1 MSFLPTFSGNLETLT
16 VSVTFAYLIGSIPSG
31 IIWAKFF
38 KLGSLKN
45 IGSGNIGATNVLRTG
60 NKIAAFLT
68 LFCDA
73 GKGFVAVFLA
83 EMFTQE
89 LTIQAVCLFVF
100 IGHCF
105 PIWLKFKGGKG
116 VATYIGIVSSM
127 NLLFGFIT
135 CMIWLLTATMLRM
148 SSLSALISAVFG
160 PILVYFIL
168 DSSYLGISIVLT
180 FLIFWTHKTNIY
192 RILNGTEP
200 SINVILK

>member
-1 MSFLPTFSGNLETLT
+1 MPDPLGSFDYTWPF
-16 VSVTFAYLIGSIPSG
+16 YLSAILGYVVGSIPFG
-31 IIWAKFF
+31 LLLV
-38 KLGSLKN
+38 KLAGQGDIRSV
-45 IGSGNIGATNVLRTG
+45 GSGNIGATNVLRTG

-68 LFCDA
+68 LICDA

-83 EMFTQE
+83 EIFTQE
-89 LTIQAVCLFVF
+89 LTVQAVCLFVF

-116 VATYIGIVSSM
+116 VATYIGIVSSI
-127 NLLFGFIT
+127 NLLFGLIT
-135 CMIWLLTATMLRM
+135 CMIWLLSATMSRM
-148 SSLSALISAVFG
+148 SSLSALISATFG
-160 PILVYFIL
+160 PILIYFML
-168 DSSYLGISIVLT
+168 DSSYLGISIALT

>member
-1 MSFLPTFSGNLETLT
+1 MSFVPTLSENLETLT

-60 NKIAAFLT
+60 NRIAAFLT
-68 LFCDA
+68 LLCDA
-73 GKGFVAVFLA
+73 GKGFLAVFLA

-89 LTIQAVCLFVF
+89 LTVQAVCLFVF

-135 CMIWLLTATMLRM
+135 CMIWLLSATMSRM
-148 SSLSALISAVFG
+148 SSLSALISAMFG

>member
-68 LFCDA
+68 LICDA

-83 EMFTQE
+83 EIFTQE
-89 LTIQAVCLFVF
+89 LTVQAVCLFVF

-116 VATYIGIVSSM
+116 VATYIGIVSSI
-127 NLLFGFIT
+127 NLLFGLIT
-135 CMIWLLTATMLRM
+135 CMIWLLSATMSRM
-148 SSLSALISAVFG
+148 SSLSALISA
-160 PILVYFIL
+160 P
-168 DSSYLGISIVLT
+168 SA
-180 FLIFWTHKTNIY
+180 WTWNPSADLHRRTRSCPRSRKIY
-192 RILNGTEP
+192 IAPRLLA
-200 SINVILK
+200 SQF

>member
-60 NKIAAFLT
+60 NRIAAFLT
-68 LFCDA
+68 LLCDA

-83 EMFTQE
+83 EIFTQE
-89 LTIQAVCLFVF
+89 LTVQAVCLFVF

-116 VATYIGIVSSM
+116 VATYIGIVSSI

-135 CMIWLLTATMLRM
+135 CMIWLLSATMSRT

-168 DSSYLGISIVLT
+168 DFSYLGISIALT

>member
-68 LFCDA
+68 LICDA

-83 EMFTQE
+83 EIFTQE
-89 LTIQAVCLFVF
+89 LTVQAVCLFVF

-116 VATYIGIVSSM
+116 VATYIGIVSSI
-127 NLLFGFIT
+127 NLLFGLIT
-135 CMIWLLTATMLRM
+135 CMIWLLSATMSRM
-148 SSLSALISAVFG
+148 SSLSALISATFG
-160 PILVYFIL
+160 PILIYFML
-168 DSSYLGISIVLT
+168 DSSYLSISIALT

>member
-60 NKIAAFLT
+60 NRIAAFLT
-68 LFCDA
+68 LLCDA

-83 EMFTQE
+83 EIFTQE
-89 LTIQAVCLFVF
+89 LTVQAVCLFVF

-116 VATYIGIVSSM
+116 VATYIGIVSSI
-127 NLLFGFIT
+127 NLLFGLIT
-135 CMIWLLTATMLRM
+135 CMIWLLSATMSRM
-148 SSLSALISAVFG
+148 SSLSALISATFG
-160 PILVYFIL
+160 PILIYFML
-168 DSSYLGISIVLT
+168 EPSYLGISIALT

>member
-1 MSFLPTFSGNLETLT
+1 MSFVPTFSENLETLT
-16 VSVTFAYLIGSIPSG
+16 ASVTFAYLIGSIPSG

-60 NKIAAFLT
+60 NRIAAFLT
-68 LFCDA
+68 LLCDA
-73 GKGFVAVFLA
+73 GKGFLAVFLA

-89 LTIQAVCLFVF
+89 LTVQAVCLFVF

-116 VATYIGIVSSM
+116 VATYIGIVSSI
-127 NLLFGFIT
+127 NVLFGFIT
-135 CMIWLLTATMLRM
+135 CMIWLLSATMSRT

-168 DSSYLGISIVLT
+168 DSSYLGISIALT

>member
-1 MSFLPTFSGNLETLT
+1 M
-16 VSVTFAYLIGSIPSG
+16 GSIPFG
-31 IIWAKFF
+31 FILAKIF
-38 KLGSLKN
+38 LKKDIRN
-45 IGSGNIGATNVLRTG
+45 LGSGNIGATNVLRTG

-68 LFCDA
+68 LICDA

-83 EMFTQE
+83 EIFTQE
-89 LTIQAVCLFVF
+89 LTVQAVCLFVF

-116 VATYIGIVSSM
+116 VATYIGIVSSI
-127 NLLFGFIT
+127 NLLFGLIT
-135 CMIWLLTATMLRM
+135 CMIWLLSATMSRM
-148 SSLSALISAVFG
+148 SSLSALISATFG
-160 PILVYFIL
+160 PILIYFLL
-168 DSSYLGISIVLT
+168 DSTYLGISIALT

>member
-1 MSFLPTFSGNLETLT
+1 MSFVPTLSENLETLT

-68 LFCDA
+68 LICDA

-83 EMFTQE
+83 EIFTQE
-89 LTIQAVCLFVF
+89 LTVQAVCLFVF

-116 VATYIGIVSSM
+116 VATYIGIVSSI
-127 NLLFGFIT
+127 NLLFGLIT
-135 CMIWLLTATMLRM
+135 CMIWLLSAAMSRM
-148 SSLSALISAVFG
+148 SSLSALICATFG
-160 PILVYFIL
+160 PILVYFML
-168 DSSYLGISIVLT
+168 DSNYLSMSIALT

>member
-68 LFCDA
+68 LICDA

-83 EMFTQE
+83 EIFTQE
-89 LTIQAVCLFVF
+89 LTVQAVCLFVF

-116 VATYIGIVSSM
+116 VATYIGIVSSI
-127 NLLFGFIT
+127 NLLFGLIT
-135 CMIWLLTATMLRM
+135 CMIWLLSATMSRM
-148 SSLSALISAVFG
+148 SSLSALISATFG
-160 PILVYFIL
+160 PILIYFML

>member
-1 MSFLPTFSGNLETLT
+1 MSFVPTFSEGLVTLT
-16 VSVTFAYLIGSIPSG
+16 VSVTFAYLIGSIPFG

-60 NKIAAFLT
+60 NKIAALLT

-83 EMFTQE
+83 EMFAQE
-89 LTIQAVCLFVF
+89 LTVQAVSLSVF

-116 VATYIGIVSSM
+116 VATYIGIVSSI
-127 NLLFGFIT
+127 NLLFGLLT
-135 CMIWLLTATMLRM
+135 CMIWLLSATMSRM
-148 SSLSALISAVFG
+148 SSLSALISAIFG
-160 PILVYFIL
+160 PILVYFLL
-168 DSSYLGISIVLT
+168 DSSYLSMSIALT

-192 RILNGTEP
+192 RIFNGTEP

>member
-68 LFCDA
+68 LICDA

-83 EMFTQE
+83 EIFTQE
-89 LTIQAVCLFVF
+89 LTVQAVCLFVF

-116 VATYIGIVSSM
+116 VATYIGIVSSI
-127 NLLFGFIT
+127 NLLFGLIT
-135 CMIWLLTATMLRM
+135 CMIWLLSATMSRM
-148 SSLSALISAVFG
+148 SSLSALISATFG
-160 PILVYFIL
+160 PILVYFML
-168 DSSYLGISIVLT
+168 DSSYFGMSIALT

>member
-1 MSFLPTFSGNLETLT
+1 MSFLPIFSGNLETLT

-60 NKIAAFLT
+60 NRIAAFLT
-68 LFCDA
+68 LLCDA

-89 LTIQAVCLFVF
+89 LTVQAVCLFVF

-116 VATYIGIVSSM
+116 VATYIGIVSSI

-135 CMIWLLTATMLRM
+135 CMIWLLSATMSRT

-160 PILVYFIL
+160 PILVYFIV
-168 DSSYLGISIVLT
+168 DSSYLVISIALT

>member
-1 MSFLPTFSGNLETLT
+1 MSFVPTFSENLETLI

-31 IIWAKFF
+31 VIWAKFF

-60 NKIAAFLT
+60 NRIAAFLT

-135 CMIWLLTATMLRM
+135 CMIWLLTATMLRI

>member
-1 MSFLPTFSGNLETLT
+1 MSFVPTLSENLETLT

-68 LFCDA
+68 LICDA

-83 EMFTQE
+83 EIFTQE
-89 LTIQAVCLFVF
+89 LTVQAVCLFVF

-116 VATYIGIVSSM
+116 VATYIGIVSSI
-127 NLLFGFIT
+127 NLLFGLIT
-135 CMIWLLTATMLRM
+135 CMIWLLSATMSRM
-148 SSLSALISAVFG
+148 SSLSALISATFG
-160 PILVYFIL
+160 PILIYFML
-168 DSSYLGISIVLT
+168 DSSYLGISIALT

>member
-1 MSFLPTFSGNLETLT
+1 MSFVPTFSENLETLT

-89 LTIQAVCLFVF
+89 LTVQAVCLFVF

-116 VATYIGIVSSM
+116 VATYIGIVSSI

-135 CMIWLLTATMLRM
+135 CMIWLLSATMSRM
-148 SSLSALISAVFG
+148 SSLSALISAIFG

>member
-68 LFCDA
+68 LICDA

-83 EMFTQE
+83 EIFTQE
-89 LTIQAVCLFVF
+89 LTVQAVCLFVF

-116 VATYIGIVSSM
+116 VATYIGIVSSI
-127 NLLFGFIT
+127 NLLFGLIT
-135 CMIWLLTATMLRM
+135 CMIWLLSATMSRM
-148 SSLSALISAVFG
+148 SSLSALISATFG
-160 PILVYFIL
+160 PILIYFML
-168 DSSYLGISIVLT
+168 DPSYLGISIALT

>member
-1 MSFLPTFSGNLETLT
+1 MSFVPTFSENLETLT

-31 IIWAKFF
+31 VIWAKFF

-60 NKIAAFLT
+60 NRIAAFLT

-148 SSLSALISAVFG
+148 SSLSALISAIFG

>member
-1 MSFLPTFSGNLETLT
+1 MSFVPTLSENLETLI

-60 NKIAAFLT
+60 NRIAAFLT
-68 LFCDA
+68 LLCDA

-89 LTIQAVCLFVF
+89 LTVQAVCLFVF

-116 VATYIGIVSSM
+116 VATYIGIVSSI

-135 CMIWLLTATMLRM
+135 CMIWLLSATMSRM

-192 RILNGTEP
+192 RMLNGTEP

>member
-68 LFCDA
+68 LICDA

-83 EMFTQE
+83 EIFTQE
-89 LTIQAVCLFVF
+89 LTVQAVCLFVF

-116 VATYIGIVSSM
+116 VATYIGIVSSI
-127 NLLFGFIT
+127 NLLFGLLT
-135 CMIWLLTATMLRM
+135 CMIWLLSATMSRM
-148 SSLSALISAVFG
+148 SSLSALISAIFG
-160 PILVYFIL
+160 QILIYFLL
-168 DSSYLGISIVLT
+168 DSSYLSMSIALT

>member
-1 MSFLPTFSGNLETLT
+1 MSFVPTLSENLETLT

-60 NKIAAFLT
+60 NRIAAFLT
-68 LFCDA
+68 LLCDA
-73 GKGFVAVFLA
+73 GKGFLAVFLA

-89 LTIQAVCLFVF
+89 LTVQAVCLFVF

-135 CMIWLLTATMLRM
+135 CMIWLLSATMSRM

>member
-68 LFCDA
+68 LICDA

-83 EMFTQE
+83 EIFTQE
-89 LTIQAVCLFVF
+89 LTVQAVCLFVF

-116 VATYIGIVSSM
+116 VATYIGIVSSI
-127 NLLFGFIT
+127 NLLFGLIT
-135 CMIWLLTATMLRM
+135 CMIWLLSATMSRI
-148 SSLSALISAVFG
+148 SSLSALISATFG

>member
-1 MSFLPTFSGNLETLT
+1 MSFVPTFSENLETLT

-60 NKIAAFLT
+60 NRIAAFLT

-89 LTIQAVCLFVF
+89 FTVQAVCLFVF

-116 VATYIGIVSSM
+116 VATYIGIVSSI

-135 CMIWLLTATMLRM
+135 CMIWLLSATMSRT

>member
-60 NKIAAFLT
+60 NRIAAFLT
-68 LFCDA
+68 LLCDA

-89 LTIQAVCLFVF
+89 LTVQAVCLFVF

-116 VATYIGIVSSM
+116 VATYIGIVSSI

-135 CMIWLLTATMLRM
+135 CMIWLLSATISRT

-168 DSSYLGISIVLT
+168 DSSYFGISIALT

>member
-1 MSFLPTFSGNLETLT
+1 MSFVPTFSENLETLI

-31 IIWAKFF
+31 VIWAKFF

-60 NKIAAFLT
+60 NRIAAFLT

>member
-1 MSFLPTFSGNLETLT
+1 MSFVPTFSENLETLI

-60 NKIAAFLT
+60 NKIAALLT
-68 LFCDA
+68 LLCDA

-116 VATYIGIVSSM
+116 VATYIGIVSSI
-127 NLLFGFIT
+127 NLLFGFTT
-135 CMIWLLTATMLRM
+135 CMIWLLSATMSRT

-168 DSSYLGISIVLT
+168 DSSYLGISIALT

-200 SINVILK
+200 SINVTLK

>member
-60 NKIAAFLT
+60 NKVASFLT
-68 LFCDA
+68 LICDA

-83 EMFTQE
+83 EIFTQE
-89 LTIQAVCLFVF
+89 LTVQAVCLFVF

-116 VATYIGIVSSM
+116 VATYIGIVISI
-127 NLLFGFIT
+127 NLLFGLIT
-135 CMIWLLTATMLRM
+135 CMIWLLSATISRM
-148 SSLSALISAVFG
+148 SSLSALISATFG
-160 PILVYFIL
+160 PILIYFML

>member
-1 MSFLPTFSGNLETLT
+1 MSFVPTFSENLETLT

-31 IIWAKFF
+31 VIWAKFF

-60 NKIAAFLT
+60 NRIAAFLT

-168 DSSYLGISIVLT
+168 DPSYLGISIVLT

>member
-38 KLGSLKN
+38 KLGSLRN

-60 NKIAAFLT
+60 NRIAAFLT

>member
-1 MSFLPTFSGNLETLT
+1 MSFVPTFSEGLVTLT
-16 VSVTFAYLIGSIPSG
+16 VSVTFAYLIGSIPFG

-60 NKIAAFLT
+60 NKIAALLT

-83 EMFTQE
+83 EMFAQE
-89 LTIQAVCLFVF
+89 LTVQAVCLSVF

-116 VATYIGIVSSM
+116 VATYIGIVSSI
-127 NLLFGFIT
+127 NLLFGLLT
-135 CMIWLLTATMLRM
+135 CMIWLLSATMSRM
-148 SSLSALISAVFG
+148 SSLSALISAIFG
-160 PILVYFIL
+160 PILVYFLL
-168 DSSYLGISIVLT
+168 DSSYLSMSIALT

>member
-60 NKIAAFLT
+60 NKVASFLT
-68 LFCDA
+68 LICDA

-83 EMFTQE
+83 EIFTQE
-89 LTIQAVCLFVF
+89 LTVQAVCLFVF

-116 VATYIGIVSSM
+116 VATYIGIVISI
-127 NLLFGFIT
+127 NLLFGLIT
-135 CMIWLLTATMLRM
+135 CMIWLLSATMSRM
-148 SSLSALISAVFG
+148 SSLSALISATFG
-160 PILVYFIL
+160 PILIYFML

>member
-68 LFCDA
+68 LICDA

-83 EMFTQE
+83 EIFTQE
-89 LTIQAVCLFVF
+89 LTVQAVCLFVF

-116 VATYIGIVSSM
+116 VATYIGIVSSI
-127 NLLFGFIT
+127 NLLFGLIT
-135 CMIWLLTATMLRM
+135 CMIWLLSATMSRM
-148 SSLSALISAVFG
+148 SSLSALISATFG
-160 PILVYFIL
+160 PILIYFIL
-168 DSSYLGISIVLT
+168 DSSYIGISIVLT

>member
-60 NKIAAFLT
+60 NKIAALLT
-68 LFCDA
+68 LICDA

-83 EMFTQE
+83 EIFTQE
-89 LTIQAVCLFVF
+89 LTVQAVCLFVF

-116 VATYIGIVSSM
+116 VATYIGIVSSI

-135 CMIWLLTATMLRM
+135 CMIWLLSATMSRT

-168 DSSYLGISIVLT
+168 DSSYLGISIALT

>member
-60 NKIAAFLT
+60 NKVASFLT
-68 LFCDA
+68 LICDA

-83 EMFTQE
+83 EIFTQE
-89 LTIQAVCLFVF
+89 LTVQAVCLFVF

-116 VATYIGIVSSM
+116 VATYIGIVSSI
-127 NLLFGFIT
+127 NLLFGLIT
-135 CMIWLLTATMLRM
+135 CMIWLLSATMSRM
-148 SSLSALISAVFG
+148 SSLSALISATFG
-160 PILVYFIL
+160 PILIYFML
-168 DSSYLGISIVLT
+168 DSSYLGISIALT
-180 FLIFWTHKTNIY
+180 CLIFWTHKTNIY